1 MGNTTLKSLTHR
13 VKAFFPA
20 SLVATSLLIT
30 ATGVSGCAGGFL
42 NSSSARNTDT
52 LFGNYLAGRYA
63 GSQRELDTAAKFLDR
78 ALDKDPGNPVL
89 IERTFL
95 LAVTAGDI
103 KRSISLANDI
113 ILVEP
118 KDRNARLLLS
128 LDHLKHS
135 QYDQAITQI
144 ESAADGPFTALI
156 GSLTKAWASAG
167 EGNAK
172 AAFAA
177 LDTFKGRRAF
187 ELFRAYHDALI
198 ADYLGDDKRAEAS
211 FAEALKSSGGGSLR
225 IVQSY
230 GRFLERAGKWDDAQS
245 IYQQY
250 ALLSP
255 DHPIMQAALERVAD
269 KTPGPRIV
277 TTPAKGVAEALY
289 SLANALAQD
298 NGLDV
303 SIVYLQMALY
313 LNDDFDVART
323 LLADLL
329 DRVDRIED
337 SIAAFNEIDESSP
350 LYVTAQLQV
359 ALSLDRL
366 DRVDE
371 AMRVLKDIAKR
382 EPENADPYIAR
393 GDIQRSRENF
403 AQAVVEYGEAIKRA
417 GPIEPRH
424 WSIYYARGVCYERLG
439 EWPLAEKD
447 LQLADTLSGGH
458 PLVLNYLGYSWV
470 EKKLNLEE
478 AMKMIRKAVA
488 RRPNDGFIVDSLG
501 WAHFRLGEYGD
512 AVKHLEKAVEL
523 QPEDPT
529 INDHLGDAYW
539 RVGRK
544 TEARFQW
551 QRAIDMKP
559 EETELVRIRSKL
571 ETGLSAAP
579 AKDAAAL

>member
-1 MGNTTLKSLTHR
+1 MGKTTQKSLTRR
-13 VKAFFPA
+13 VKAFFPT
-20 SLVATSLLIT
+20 SLVATSLLVI
-30 ATGVSGCAGGFL
+30 ATGLSACAGGFL
-42 NSSSARNTDT
+42 NQPSARNTDT

-63 GSQRELDTAAKFLDR
+63 GSQRELGAAAKFLGR
-78 ALDKDPGNPVL
+78 ALEKDPGNPIL

-95 LAVTAGDI
+95 LAVTAGDMDHA
-103 KRSISLANDI
+103 ISLAQDI
-113 ILVEP
+113 IVAKP

-128 LDHLKHS
+128 LDQLKDNK
-135 QYDQAITQI
+135 YDGAIAQI
-144 ESAADGPFTALI
+144 DKAAPGPFTALI
-156 GSLTKAWASAG
+156 GTLTRAWANAG

-177 LDTFKGRRAF
+177 LDAFKGRRAF
-187 ELFRAYHDALI
+187 ELFRAYHEALI
-198 ADYLGDDKRAEAS
+198 ADYLGDTKRAAAS
-211 FAEALKSSGGGSLR
+211 FAEAMKSSGGGSLR

-230 GRFLERAGKWDDAQS
+230 GRFLERAGKWDDAKS

-255 DHPIMQAALERVAD
+255 DHPIMKVALERVAA
-269 KTPGPRIV
+269 KTPAPIIV

-289 SLANALAQD
+289 SLGSALAQD

-303 SIVYLQMALY
+303 SIIYLQMALY
-313 LNDDFDVART
+313 LNEDFEVART

-329 DRVDRIED
+329 DRVGRIED
-337 SIAAFNEIDESSP
+337 SIATFNEIDRHSP
-350 LYVTAQLQV
+350 LYITAQLQV

-366 DRVDE
+366 DRVEE
-371 AMRVLKDIAKR
+371 AMDVLETIAKR
-382 EPENADPYIAR
+382 EPDNSDPYIAR
-393 GDIQRSRENF
+393 GDMQRGRENF

-417 GPIEPRH
+417 GPTEPRH

-447 LQLADTLSGGH
+447 LKLADTLSGGH

-470 EKKLNLEE
+470 EKELHLDE

-501 WAHFRLGEYGD
+501 WAHFRLGDFAE
-512 AVKHLEKAVEL
+512 AVTYLEKAAEL

-539 RVGRK
+539 RVGRQ

-559 EETELVRIRSKL
+559 EEAEIMRIQGKL
-571 ETGLSAAP
+571 ESGLKAMRI
-579 AKDAAAL
+579 KDAAAL

>member
-1 MGNTTLKSLTHR
+1 MGNKTQKSLTHR

-20 SLVATSLLIT
+20 SLVATTLLLT
-30 ATGVSGCAGGFL
+30 VTGLSACSSGFL
-42 NSSSARNTDT
+42 SQPSARNTDT

-63 GSQRELDTAAKFLDR
+63 GSQRELDDAAKFLGR

-95 LAVTAGDI
+95 LAVTAGEVEHA
-103 KRSISLANDI
+103 ISLAQEI
-113 ILVEP
+113 IVAEP

-128 LDHLKHS
+128 LDHLKHN
-135 QYDQAITQI
+135 QYDQAMAQI
-144 ESAADGPFTALI
+144 DSAAPGPFTALV
-156 GSLTKAWASAG
+156 GTLTRAWASAG
-167 EGNAK
+167 EGNGK

-177 LDTFKGRRAF
+177 LDAFKGRRAF

-198 ADYLGDDKRAEAS
+198 ADYLGDTDRAASS

-230 GRFLERAGKWDDAQS
+230 GRFLERAGKWEEAKS

-255 DHPIMQAALERVAD
+255 DHPIMQAALKRVAE
-269 KTPGPRIV
+269 KKPAPIIV

-289 SLANALAQD
+289 SLGSALAQD

-303 SIVYLQMALY
+303 SIIYLQMALY
-313 LNDDFDVART
+313 LNEDFEVART

-329 DRVDRIED
+329 DRVGRIED
-337 SIAAFNEIDESSP
+337 SITTFNDIDKDSP

-359 ALSLDRL
+359 ALSLDSL
-366 DRVDE
+366 NRVDE
-371 AMRVLKDIAKR
+371 AMDVLEAIARR

-393 GDIQRSRENF
+393 GDMQRGRENF
-403 AQAVVEYGEAIKRA
+403 AQAVLEYGDAIKRA
-417 GPIEPRH
+417 GPPEPRH

-439 EWPLAEKD
+439 DWPRAEKD
-447 LQLADTLSGGH
+447 LKLADALSGGH

-470 EKKLNLEE
+470 EQKLNLDE
-478 AMKMIRKAVA
+478 AMAMIRKAVT

-501 WAHFRLGEYGD
+501 WAHFRLGD
-512 AVKHLEKAVEL
+512 FAKAVMHLEKAAEL

-539 RVGRK
+539 RVGRQ

-559 EETELVRIRSKL
+559 EDAEIMRIQNKL
-571 ETGLSAAP
+571 KSGLEAMP
-579 AKDAAAL
+579 LKDAAAL

>member
-20 SLVATSLLIT
+20 SLVATTLLIA
-30 ATGVSGCAGGFL
+30 ATGLSACAGGFL
-42 NSSSARNTDT
+42 NPSSARNTDT

-63 GSQRELDTAAKFLDR
+63 GSQRELDVAAKFLDR

-95 LAVTAGDI
+95 LAVTSGEIERA
-103 KRSISLANDI
+103 ISLAQEI
-113 ILVEP
+113 IVVEP

-128 LDHLKHS
+128 LDHLKRNE
-135 QYDQAITQI
+135 YDQAIAQI
-144 ESAADGPFTALI
+144 ESASPGPFTALI
-156 GSLTKAWASAG
+156 GTLTKAWANAG

-172 AAFAA
+172 AAFAT
-177 LDTFKGRRAF
+177 LDAFKGRRAF

-198 ADYLGDDKRAEAS
+198 ADYLGNVERAEAS
-211 FAEALKSSGGGSLR
+211 FVEAMKSSGGGSLR

-230 GRFLERAGKWDDAQS
+230 GRFLERAGKWEEAKS

-255 DHPIMQAALERVAD
+255 DHPIMQAALDRVAN
-269 KTPGPRIV
+269 KTAANIIV

-289 SLANALAQD
+289 SLGNALAQD
-298 NGLDV
+298 NGLDI
-303 SIVYLQMALY
+303 SIIYLQMALH
-313 LNDDFDVART
+313 LNEDFEVART

-329 DRVDRIED
+329 DRVGRIED
-337 SIAAFNEIDESSP
+337 SIAAFDDIDEASP

-359 ALSLDRL
+359 ALSLDQL
-366 DRVDE
+366 DRVDD
-371 AMRVLKDIAKR
+371 AMNVLKKIAKR
-382 EPENADPYIAR
+382 EPENADPYVAR
-393 GDIQRSRENF
+393 GDMQRGRENF
-403 AQAVVEYGEAIKRA
+403 AQAVVEYSEAIKRA
-417 GPIEPRH
+417 GPVEPRH

-470 EKKLNLEE
+470 EKKLNLDK
-478 AMKMIRKAVA
+478 AMEMIRKAVS

-501 WAHFRLGEYGD
+501 WAHFRLGEFSD
-512 AVKHLEKAVEL
+512 AVNYLEKAAEL

-539 RVGRK
+539 RVGRE

-551 QRAIDMKP
+551 QRALDMKP
-559 EETELVRIRSKL
+559 EEAELTRIRGKL
-571 ETGLSAAP
+571 KTGLEAKTD
-579 AKDAAAL
+579 KDAAAL

>member
-1 MGNTTLKSLTHR
+1 MGNTTQKSLTHR
-13 VKAFFPA
+13 VKALFPA
-20 SLVATSLLIT
+20 TLVATSLFI
-30 ATGVSGCAGGFL
+30 AVTGLSACVGGFL
-42 NSSSARNTDT
+42 NQPSARNTDT

-63 GSQRELDTAAKFLDR
+63 GSQRELDVAAEFLER
-78 ALDKDPGNPVL
+78 ALDKDPGNSIL

-95 LAVTAGDI
+95 LAVTAGKMD
-103 KRSISLANDI
+103 RAISLAQDI
-113 ILVEP
+113 IVVEP

-128 LDHLKHS
+128 LDDLKHN
-135 QYDQAITQI
+135 QYDQAIAQI
-144 ESAADGPFTALI
+144 QSASPGPFTALI
-156 GSLTKAWASAG
+156 GTLTKAWAYAG

-172 AAFAA
+172 AAFAT
-177 LDTFKGRRAF
+177 LDAFKGRRAF

-198 ADYLGDDKRAEAS
+198 ADYLGDTKRAEAS
-211 FAEALKSSGGGSLR
+211 FAEAMKSSGGGSLR

-230 GRFLERAGKWDDAQS
+230 GRFLERAEEWEEAKS

-250 ALLSP
+250 TLLSP
-255 DHPIMQAALERVAD
+255 DHPIMQAALDRVED
-269 KTPGPRIV
+269 KTSASIIV

-289 SLANALAQD
+289 SLGNALAQD

-303 SIVYLQMALY
+303 SIIYLQMALH
-313 LNDDFDVART
+313 LNDDFEVART

-329 DRVDRIED
+329 ERVGRIED
-337 SIAAFNEIDESSP
+337 SIAMFNDIDRNSP
-350 LYVTAQLQV
+350 LYTTAQLQV

-366 DRVDE
+366 DRVDD
-371 AMRVLKDIAKR
+371 AMDVLKAIARR

-393 GDIQRSRENF
+393 GDMQRGRENF

-447 LQLADTLSGGH
+447 LKLADTLSGGH

-470 EKKLNLEE
+470 EKELHLDE

-501 WAHFRLGEYGD
+501 WAHFRLGEFSE
-512 AVKHLEKAVEL
+512 AVLHLEKASEL

-539 RVGRK
+539 RVGRR

-551 QRAIDMKP
+551 QRALDMKP
-559 EETELVRIRSKL
+559 EETELVRIRGKL
-571 ETGLSAAP
+571 ESGLETRP
-579 AKDAAAL
+579 DKDAAAL